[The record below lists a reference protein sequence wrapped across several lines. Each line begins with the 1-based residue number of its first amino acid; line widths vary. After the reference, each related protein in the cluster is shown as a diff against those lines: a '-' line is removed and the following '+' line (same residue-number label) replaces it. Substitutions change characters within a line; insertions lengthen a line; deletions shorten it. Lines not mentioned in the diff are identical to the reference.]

1 MSKGLFIIGTGTDVG
16 KTYVSGLILKAL
28 NKAGKSC
35 AYFKGAMSGNDRAKN
50 GTLLLGDALT
60 VQKLSNI
67 SQPLSTMCPYGYETA
82 VSPHL
87 AAKLEGNPVDLQ
99 VIQEAYHAL
108 SNQYSYILAEGS
120 GGIMCPLRYDE
131 KKIFLED
138 VIHSLNLPCLLIAPA
153 GLGTINQVVLTCNY
167 LQEHHI
173 PLKGIIL
180 NHFHPGNAM
189 EEDNKYMCEQLT
201 GVKVLTCISTNET
214 ELARSEDFLISL
226 FS

>member
-138 VIHSLNLPCLLIAPA
+138 VIHSLNLPCLLIAP
-153 GLGTINQVVLTCNY
+153 
-167 LQEHHI
+167 EHHI

-214 ELARSEDFLISL
+214 ELARSENFLISL

>member
-99 VIQEAYHAL
+99 VITHFQT
-108 SNQYSYILAEGS
+108 NILISWQKE
-120 GGIMCPLRYDE
+120 
-131 KKIFLED
+131 
-138 VIHSLNLPCLLIAPA
+138 V
-153 GLGTINQVVLTCNY
+153 VVLCV
-167 LQEHHI
+167 
-173 PLKGIIL
+173 
-180 NHFHPGNAM
+180 HFAM
-189 EEDNKYMCEQLT
+189 MKKKYFWKM
-201 GVKVLTCISTNET
+201 
-214 ELARSEDFLISL
+214 
-226 FS
+226 